1 LASSGGNAGANN
13 KRGRKKGPTRGRG
26 RPATQDKSLLNQ
38 KVIISC
44 ALDLAREVPLQELS
58 IVRVARELG
67 VTPALIHYYLDGRD
81 ALTSGIM
88 SAFYTEMLRDW
99 PGPTGEWRA
108 DLEAVCRKVYETY
121 VAFPG
126 VAAYVVGHNRFRLV
140 QNMNPGEIDSGVM
153 MFERFVGA
161 TRAGG
166 FDAQQTTTYAH
177 LLMEFLITMAH
188 STVRHRWPGEH
199 STFLDRVIGNL
210 DPAQFPNAH
219 FVRRN
224 FVRFDAALAFEE
236 ALKLFVSALEV
247 ERTRSRR
254 K

>member
-1 LASSGGNAGANN
+1 MASSGGSTCAA
-13 KRGRKKGPTRGRG
+13 KRGRKKAPTRGRG

-44 ALDLAREVPLQELS
+44 ALDLAKEVPLQDLS

-88 SAFYTEMLRDW
+88 SAFYTEMLREW
-99 PGPTGEWRA
+99 PQPTGRWRE
-108 DLEAVCRKVYETY
+108 DLEAVCRRAYETY
-121 VAFPG
+121 IAFPG
-126 VAAYVVGHNRFRLV
+126 VAAYVIGHNRFRLV
-140 QNMNPGEIDSGVM
+140 QTMNPGEIDPGVM

-166 FDAQQTTTYAH
+166 FDAQETTTYAH

-188 STVRHRWPGEH
+188 STSRHRWPGEH
-199 STFLDRVIGNL
+199 GLFLDRVLGGL
-210 DPAQFPNAH
+210 DPALFPNAH
-219 FVRRN
+219 FVRKN
-224 FVRFDAALAFEE
+224 FVRFDAGEAFE
-236 ALKLFVSALEV
+236 SALTLFLNALDV
-247 ERTRSRR
+247 ERTKSKR